1 VIHVI
6 CATRTCSHTDLFN
19 IPTLPNILLDSC
31 NGVGACVFAAYNTGS
46 SIGTITDSCLEK
58 FSCRDAARYGYSNGA
73 GSIGSITNSCH
84 GVSSCQSAAKDGYV
98 YHF

>member
-1 VIHVI
+1 MHCFDIF
-6 CATRTCSHTDLFN
+6 D

-31 NGVGACVFAAYNTGS
+31 NGDGACARAAYGSDS
-46 SIGTITDSCLEK
+46 SIGTITNSCLEK
-58 FSCRDAARYGYSNGA
+58 FSCREAARYGYTNGA

-98 YHF
+98 IIVLFHL